1 MLCVENENPEAM
13 DETAAEPGASRNKL
27 RRQKPRRRRSR
38 RRRVVMALLAVVTLL
53 GILVIVSGVGYVA
66 YRNHQIKK
74 IAIKSLSPPAKAGP
88 DVGVQTFL
96 LIGSTSRCA
105 LPKQNPLFGTCA
117 TGITGINSDVIILL
131 RADQKTHSISILS
144 IPRDLVLYNVRPG
157 DQFYKIDAALYDG
170 PGQLVSVIEQDF
182 GIPINHFAE
191 LNFDSF
197 QNVVNALG
205 GIKMYFPYPETDSYS
220 NLDIKT
226 PGCHALD
233 GFEALAV
240 VRARHLSYFVNG
252 QWDYDGSGD
261 LGRIIR
267 VHEFLRVLASAM
279 EAKGLDDPLTDN
291 AILGAIAPQLTVDS
305 KLSLTDMV
313 NLVLTFH
320 SVNPAAAPEET
331 IPNIEDTQDYIF
343 QGYDFGSVV
352 LPSYP
357 QDQEAIDQFEG
368 ISAPPGS
375 SIDPKSVSVSVVNGT
390 FTQGDE
396 QLAASGLASLGY
408 HIVGTSTSTPVGPIS
423 ETIVYYSR
431 GHLLDAARVVQSL
444 GGIVSMAEGP
454 TQDGADVSL
463 VTGSNFSIVTPRR
476 TKPRRSTGTT
486 PTTTT
491 TTVPPASTVLGPVS
505 SAVQSLPAYDP
516 RACPSS

>member
-1 MLCVENENPEAM
+1 
-13 DETAAEPGASRNKL
+13 
-27 RRQKPRRRRSR
+27 
-38 RRRVVMALLAVVTLL
+38 
-53 GILVIVSGVGYVA
+53 
-66 YRNHQIKK
+66 
-74 IAIKSLSPPAKAGP
+74 
-88 DVGVQTFL
+88 
-96 LIGSTSRCA
+96 
-105 LPKQNPLFGTCA
+105 
-117 TGITGINSDVIILL
+117 
-131 RADQKTHSISILS
+131 
-144 IPRDLVLYNVRPG
+144 LVLYNVRPG

-220 NLDIKT
+220 NLDVKT

-320 SVNPAAAPEET
+320 AVNPGAAPEAT

-368 ISAPPGS
+368 LSAPPGS
-375 SIDPKSVSVSVVNGT
+375 NVDPKSVSVSVVNGT
-390 FTQGDE
+390 FSQGDE
-396 QLAASGLASLGY
+396 QLAASRLASLGY
-408 HIVGTSTSTPVGPIS
+408 HVVGTSTSTPVGPIS
-423 ETIVYYSR
+423 EAIVYYSR
-431 GHLLDAARVVQSL
+431 GHLLDAERVVQSL

-463 VTGSNFSIVTPRR
+463 VTGSNFSIATPRKA
-476 TKPRRSTGTT
+476 KPKPPSGTT
-486 PTTTT
+486 PISTTT
-491 TTVPPASTVLGPVS
+491 PSAFTVLGPVS
-505 SAVQSLPAYDP
+505 SAVQPLPAYDP
-516 RACPSS
+516 RACPTS